1 MKTAGVKPQHNVEQ
15 VEIRKAVFSLENHL
29 KDKPDAI
36 VAGMKCYLIPG
47 DILKTALAVMEKGVQ
62 ENKPAVTVACEVT
75 GLDEALEK
83 VERLRLTLAE
93 ASALIE
99 KMTVR
104 KEERRTPEDGI

>member
-1 MKTAGVKPQHNVEQ
+1 MKAAGVKPQHNVEQ
-15 VEIRKAVFSLENHL
+15 VEIKKAVFFIENHI

-36 VAGMKCYLIPG
+36 VAGMKYYLIPE
-47 DILKTALAVMEKGVQ
+47 DALKTALAVMGNGVQ
-62 ENKPAVTVACEVT
+62 ENKPAITVACEVT

-104 KEERRTPEDGI
+104 KEERRPTEDGI